1 MKLKKNYLQIYS
13 YLSTTII
20 IVVIIVL
27 FEA

>member
-1 MKLKKNYLQIYS
+1 LKLKKNYLQIYS